1 MKKKVCIPTGKT
13 MSRFDFFGLENAVTI
28 KTFSKDV
35 YILRYNFLV
44 QNNDTHEYKKLSEIF
59 YDIRTVRTLSGIVV
73 AKRKNQNSDL
83 FEVKSRPAASK
94 VS

>member
-1 MKKKVCIPTGKT
+1 MKKKVYIPKAR
-13 MSRFDFFGLENAVTI
+13 MNRFDFFGLENSVTI

-35 YILRYNFLV
+35 YTFHYNFLV
-44 QNNDTHEYKKLSEIF
+44 QNTITKEYKKLSDIF

-83 FEVKSRPAASK
+83 FEIKSRQAASK

>member
-1 MKKKVCIPTGKT
+1 MKKKVCIPKT
-13 MSRFDFFGLENAVTI
+13 KIMSRFHFFGLENAVTI

-44 QNNDTHEYKKLSEIF
+44 QHTDTNEYKKLSEIF
-59 YDIRTVRTLSGIVV
+59 YDIRTVRTLTGNVV

-83 FEVKSRPAASK
+83 FEVKSRQATSK